1 MAAFLTRLYFLSTY
15 WMAGLA
21 PHAANYFKFLLI
33 LVLYTISMALF
44 VRLSLSLSVSL
55 LEAHILGQ
63 EFPPWLSHIGRRP
76 RDSSQRDNGT
86 VPNDVCGLLRPPRLD
101 SAGAAVA
108 AVDVSA
114 QVCARGVIGERG
126 QLGAPDPGRIAGRAR
141 GRFRISHYAS
151 RAWAFSYFCLCYS
164 RHHRVLNRH

>member
-1 MAAFLTRLYFLSTY
+1 
-15 WMAGLA
+15 MAGLA

-44 VRLSLSLSVSL
+44 VRASLSPSPFFFVWLTL
-55 LEAHILGQ
+55 LGQ

-76 RDSSQRDNGT
+76 RDPSQRDNGL

-101 SAGAAVA
+101 PAGAAVA

-114 QVCARGVIGERG
+114 QVCARGVVGERG
-126 QLGAPDPGRIAGRAR
+126 QLGAPDPGRLAGRTR
-141 GRFRISHYAS
+141 GRFRVSHYAS
-151 RAWAFSYFCLCYS
+151 RACARLFHIYSVLSWILLAFLAVWIRCK
-164 RHHRVLNRH
+164 